1 MLLIIILVALI
12 STFAWYDFFGEF
24 QVQIGQVLVVFVEI
38 AGIARRLFEWLG
50 VARDGIVWYE
60 IRTYEMLIIL
70 YLINHFWFHVWSLY

>member
-24 QVQIGQVLVVFVEI
+24 QVQIGQVFVVFIEI

-50 VARDGIVWYE
+50 VARDEIV
-60 IRTYEMLIIL
+60 
-70 YLINHFWFHVWSLY
+70 